1 MRDIIW
7 TIIVIWLIY
16 KVVDLFR
23 SAGQKKTYA
32 YQQNQQN
39 RQQSTYQ
46 NNSTNNAPPKK
57 DLKSA
62 LRKSVDKDGE
72 YVDFEELK

>member
-23 SAGQKKTYA
+23 SASQKKSYA
-32 YQQNQQN
+32 YQQNQTN
-39 RQQSTYQ
+39 RQQNTY
-46 NNSTNNAPPKK
+46 NNQQQQYQPPKK
-57 DLKSA
+57 DVKSA
-62 LRKSVDKDGE
+62 LKKSADNDGE
-72 YVDFEELK
+72 YVDFEEIK